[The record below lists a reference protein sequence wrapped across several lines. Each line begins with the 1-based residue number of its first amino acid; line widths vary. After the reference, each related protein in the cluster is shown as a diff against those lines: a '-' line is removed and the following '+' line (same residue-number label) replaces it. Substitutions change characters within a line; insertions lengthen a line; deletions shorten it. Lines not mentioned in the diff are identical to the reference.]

1 MKNLTLLIFLT
12 GFAYAQNRQSTVDVP
27 EDAASSAPI
36 RKADEVKA
44 TSSEVLIPALKG
56 LAIAP
61 TADNAISLQSKQVS
75 GINVVDM
82 SESEVAALKD
92 LLVRHIGKPVSL
104 DSLQAMARK
113 VETAMDPNPQR
124 VVLATFPPQEI
135 TSGII
140 AMRVGVPVLTEIG
153 ITGTPRFGGKFMAET
168 MQSSL
173 HQPLSRQDLRNNLA
187 TLNRNPFRKTTAL
200 WQEHVTHPDEARL
213 LLRVQEKRPWNV
225 FSGIDNY
232 ASQALGNER
241 IFVGGKF
248 GNVGK
253 RDHRL
258 NWLLLSSHDAEA
270 LRADSVGYDI
280 PLPENRTLQFS
291 LGYTESSTQ
300 QMTSLIENN
309 GRFLRMSGM
318 LEMPLPDW
326 RTIEHQWR
334 TGFSWRANSYERGA
348 DTVDLEIFTW
358 ENHWLT
364 SISDR
369 WGKTEIDAELVWNP
383 GSGMF
388 SSDDEIYQSLGGD
401 DADYWI
407 ASVHAKRMVPLKKWG
422 ALTLRAEVQW
432 ANQSLLASDQ
442 FSAAGQSM
450 LRGFDEGQLFFDN
463 AIFLSA
469 EWRLRQQK
477 VGKSCTW
484 QPYGFIDAAWLR
496 NHSESADALQ
506 SIGAGARLNWDS
518 DYAAR
523 VECALPLSGPSEAD
537 QVAEW
542 HFAIYR
548 FW

>member
-1 MKNLTLLIFLT
+1 
-12 GFAYAQNRQSTVDVP
+12 
-27 EDAASSAPI
+27 
-36 RKADEVKA
+36 
-44 TSSEVLIPALKG
+44 

-61 TADNAISLQSKQVS
+61 TADQALSLQSKQAQGVNCA
-75 GINVVDM
+75 GM
-82 SESEVAALKD
+82 SQSEVAALHN
-92 LLVRHIGKPVSL
+92 LLAPYIGQPISL
-104 DSLQAMARK
+104 DTLQAMARK
-113 VETAMDPNPQR
+113 VEKAMDPNPQR

-153 ITGTPRFGGKFMAET
+153 ITGRAYFGGDFIAET

-173 HQPLSRQDLRNNLA
+173 QQPLSRQDLRDSLA
-187 TLNRNPFRKTTAL
+187 TLNRNPFRKASAL
-200 WQEHVTHPDEARL
+200 WQEHETHPDEARL
-213 LLRVQEKRPWNV
+213 LLRVQEKRPWNF

-232 ASQALGNER
+232 ASEALGNER

-258 NWLLLSSHDAEA
+258 NWLLLSSLDADA
-270 LRADSVGYDI
+270 LRAGSVGYEI

-300 QMTSLIENN
+300 EMTSLIENN

-326 RTIEHQWR
+326 GMIEHQWR
-334 TGFSWRANSYERGA
+334 TGFSWRANKYERGA
-348 DTVDLEIFTW
+348 DTVDLGIFTW

-364 SISDR
+364 SINDR

-383 GSGMF
+383 GSGFF
-388 SSDDEIYQSLGGD
+388 SSDDEVYQSLGGH

-407 ASVHAKRMVPLKKWG
+407 ASLHAKRMVPLEKWG
-422 ALTLRAEVQW
+422 TLALRAEVQW
-432 ANQSLLASDQ
+432 ANQGLLASDQ
-442 FSAAGQSM
+442 FSAAGQSK
-450 LRGFDEGQLFFDN
+450 LRGFDEGQLFFDS
-463 AIFLSA
+463 AIFVSA

-477 VGKSCTW
+477 VGKTGTW

-506 SIGAGARLNWDS
+506 SLGAGARLNWDS

-523 VECALPLSGPSEAD
+523 VECALPLNGPSDAD
-537 QVAEW
+537 QGAEW